1 MTSNW
6 RFIKIFYYVYVGNFS
21 IKMFLKV
28 KYLSILLDYIL
39 LYIILKY
46 WIIFSY
52 IIQEEW
58 VV

>member
-1 MTSNW
+1 MMSNW